1 MFSFIYKLALAMLS
15 PLTTMS
21 SHFFSPILTLLFSIL
36 FLLLPWAHPISFNI
50 SRFDPGATNILYEGD
65 AKPTVGAIELNLVNY
80 LSRVSRATFSERVRL
95 WDSSTGEL
103 SEFTTH
109 FSFTIDTRNVS
120 IYGSGL
126 AFFLAPVGFP
136 IPPNSPGG
144 FLGLFNTTTSD
155 ATSENQIVMV
165 EFDTYVSEE
174 WDPPVQ
180 HVGINNNSI
189 SSAVYA
195 SWDAGLHSDEIANAW
210 VTYNATTKNLS
221 VFLTYEK
228 DPVFLGNST
237 LFYNIDLMKV
247 LPEWVTV
254 GFSAATSQYVER
266 HIINSW
272 EFNSSLDSKET
283 QRKNPRKSIW
293 IVVAAT
299 VFLVLMI
306 SICVGVWLVVQKKRR
321 IREAA
326 DNRNG
331 KSVNGYI
338 ERDALPKRFSY
349 KELALATNNFAIDR
363 KLGEGGS
370 GRVYKGFLNDLG
382 RLVAVKK
389 ITISQNAEQLFI
401 TELKIISGLIYQNLV
416 PFIGWCHDQG
426 EFLLV
431 YEYMYN
437 GSLDTHLF
445 FNRTPLPWK
454 VRYKIALG
462 LASALLYLHEESG
475 KCVLHRDIKSANV
488 MLDTDFNAR
497 LGDFGVSKLV
507 DPQLGPHTTGVVGTF
522 GYLAPEYYHQRRAST
537 ESDIFSFG
545 VVALEIACGRKKDR
559 DEESHKGLV
568 EWVWDLYGAGKV
580 LDAADERLNDDVN
593 TREMECLMIVGLW
606 CAHPV
611 DNKRPSARR
620 AIQFLKFEEE
630 LLDLPHEMPIPEY
643 LAPPPPVNSIQPSI
657 TNSLSVGR

>member
-1 MFSFIYKLALAMLS
+1 METPATTLTIWFSTSLLS
-15 PLTTMS
+15 LYAEICWKS
-21 SHFFSPILTLLFSIL
+21 GFLCSRCRYSGFDIVDFFLQVEFRQKNSILQLIDDESPDLGSKDSKRDPILVQF
-36 FLLLPWAHPISFNI
+36 
-50 SRFDPGATNILYEGD
+50 GATNILYEGD

-80 LSRVSRATFSERVRL
+80 LSRVGRATFSERVRL

-103 SEFTTH
+103 SDFTTH

-165 EFDTYVSEE
+165 EFDTYVNEE

-195 SWDAGLHSDEIANAW
+195 SWDAGLHSDEVANAW

-254 GFSAATSQYVER
+254 GFSAATSQ
-266 HIINSW
+266 
-272 EFNSSLDSKET
+272 SLAGGTEEEENK
-283 QRKNPRKSIW
+283 
-293 IVVAAT
+293 
-299 VFLVLMI
+299 
-306 SICVGVWLVVQKKRR
+306 
-321 IREAA
+321 EAA

-630 LLDLPHEMPIPEY
+630 LPDLPHEMPIPEY

>member
-1 MFSFIYKLALAMLS
+1 MPSYHS
-15 PLTTMS
+15 PT
-21 SHFFSPILTLLFSIL
+21 SPILILLFSIL
-36 FLLLPWAHPISFNI
+36 FLLFPWAHPISFNI
-50 SRFDPGATNILYEGD
+50 SRFDPGASNILYEGD

-80 LSRVSRATFSERVRL
+80 LSRVGRATYSERVRL
-95 WDSSTGEL
+95 WDSSSGKL
-103 SEFTTH
+103 SDFTTR
-109 FSFTIDTRNVS
+109 FSFTIDTRNAPN
-120 IYGSGL
+120 YGNGI

-136 IPPNSPGG
+136 IPPNSAGG
-144 FLGLFNTTTSD
+144 FLGLFNTTTID
-155 ATSENQIVMV
+155 AMSNNQIVMV
-165 EFDTYVSEE
+165 EFDTCVNED
-174 WDPPVQ
+174 WDPPVR

-189 SSAVYA
+189 ASAVYA
-195 SWDAGLHSDEIANAW
+195 SWDAGLHSGETANAW

-221 VFLTYEK
+221 VFWAYEK
-228 DPVFLGNST
+228 EPKFLTNST
-237 LFYNIDLMKV
+237 LSYHIDLMKV

-254 GFSAATSQYVER
+254 GFSAATGKFVER
-266 HIINSW
+266 QAINSW
-272 EFNSSLDSKET
+272 EFSSSLDSKET
-283 QRKNPRKSIW
+283 KRKNPRKSAW

-299 VFLVLMI
+299 VIFVLMI
-306 SICVGVWLVVQKKRR
+306 SMCVGGWLVVQKKRR
-321 IREAA
+321 IKKTA
-326 DNRNG
+326 DNNNCT
-331 KSVNGYI
+331 SVNGYI

-349 KELALATNNFAIDR
+349 EELALATNNFAIDR

-370 GRVYKGFLNDLG
+370 GRVYKGFFNDLG

-389 ITISQNAEQLFI
+389 ITISRHAEQVFI
-401 TELKIISGLIYQNLV
+401 TELKIISGLIYRNLV

-431 YEYMYN
+431 YEFMYN

-445 FNRTPLPWK
+445 VNRTPLPWK
-454 VRYKIALG
+454 VRYNIALG

-497 LGDFGVSKLV
+497 LGDFGVAKLV
-507 DPQLGPHTTGVVGTF
+507 DPHLGPQTTGVVGTF
-522 GYLAPEYYHQRRAST
+522 GYLAPEYYYRGRASR

-568 EWVWDLYGAGKV
+568 EWVWDLYGEGKI
-580 LDAADERLNDDVN
+580 LDAADERLNMNVN

-620 AIQFLKFEEE
+620 AIQVLKFEEP
-630 LLDLPHEMPIPEY
+630 LPDLPHERPFPVYLASPPPVNSIE
-643 LAPPPPVNSIQPSI
+643 LAPPPPVNSTQHSI

>member
-1 MFSFIYKLALAMLS
+1 
-15 PLTTMS
+15 MS
-21 SHFFSPILTLLFSIL
+21 SHYSPTSPILTLLFSIF
-36 FLLLPWAHPISFNI
+36 FLLLPSARPISFNI
-50 SRFDPGATNILYEGD
+50 SRFYPGASNILYEGD
-65 AKPTVGAIELNLVNY
+65 AKPTLGAIELNAIEYSSSVG
-80 LSRVSRATFSERVRL
+80 SATFFEHVHL
-95 WDSSTGEL
+95 WNSYTGEL
-103 SEFTTH
+103 SDFTTR
-109 FSFTIDTRNVS
+109 FSFTINIIDTINYS
-120 IYGSGL
+120 DGL
-126 AFFLAPVGFP
+126 AFFLAPVGFS
-136 IPPNSPGG
+136 IPPNSAGG
-144 FLGLFNTTTSD
+144 FLGLFNTTTMD
-155 ATSENQIVMV
+155 AMPENQIVMV
-165 EFDTYVSEE
+165 EFDTCVNEE

-189 SSAVYA
+189 ASAVYA
-195 SWDAGLHSDEIANAW
+195 PWDAVWHSGETANVW

-221 VFLTYEK
+221 VFWTYEK
-228 DPVFLGNST
+228 DPVYMGNST
-237 LFYNIDLMKV
+237 LSYHIDLMKV

-254 GFSAATSQYVER
+254 GFSAATDRRNVER

-283 QRKNPRKSIW
+283 KRKNPRKSIW
-293 IVVAAT
+293 ILVAAAI
-299 VFLVLMI
+299 FFVLMI
-306 SICVGVWLVVQKKRR
+306 SMCVVGWLVVQKKRR
-321 IREAA
+321 IKKAA
-326 DNRNG
+326 DSSNG
-331 KSVNGYI
+331 TSVNGYI
-338 ERDALPKRFSY
+338 ERDALPKRFAY
-349 KELALATNNFAIDR
+349 KELDLATNNFAKDR

-370 GRVYKGFLNDLG
+370 GRVYKGYLNDLG

-389 ITISQNAEQLFI
+389 ISISQHAEKVFI
-401 TELKIISGLIYQNLV
+401 TELKIISGLIYRNLV

-497 LGDFGVSKLV
+497 LGDFGVAKLV
-507 DPQLGPHTTGVVGTF
+507 DPLLGPQITGVVGTF
-522 GYLAPEYYHQRRAST
+522 GYLAPEYYHRRRAST

-559 DEESHKGLV
+559 DEKSHKGLV
-568 EWVWDLYGAGKV
+568 EWVWDLYGAGKI
-580 LDAADERLNDDVN
+580 LDAADERLNEDVN

-620 AIQFLKFEEE
+620 AIQVLKFEEQ
-630 LLDLPHEMPIPEY
+630 LPDLPHEMPIHEY
-643 LAPPPPVNSIQPSI
+643 LAPPPPVNSIQPSFSI
-657 TNSLSVGR
+657 GC